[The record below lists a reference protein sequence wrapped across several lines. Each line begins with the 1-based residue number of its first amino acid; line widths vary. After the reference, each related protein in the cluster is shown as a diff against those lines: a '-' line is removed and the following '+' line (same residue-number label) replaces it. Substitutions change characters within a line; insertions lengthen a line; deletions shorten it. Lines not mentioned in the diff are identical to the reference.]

1 MNKMKALVK
10 MNNKRNYEDPA
21 LYCTYLCTLIIV
33 VVIVGIIC
41 AKAILGPSVNKAD
54 TTSEDLSFI
63 FHNIMLGFMTGT
75 MGICYNVMLSV
86 PLMKDKANGNI
97 ESMLAASASI
107 KDIWISKTL
116 SLYWPSV
123 YTTFGFT
130 IVTSFILKMM
140 YFKDGFTLQWNG
152 WFLAAIFI
160 AVPIVYLSEC
170 FLVNLVGLCFSV
182 EISNVIGSIFGP
194 GFAILSINFCAR
206 NIINTNSCAL
216 FLTYIAMAVII
227 MIICLCLYKKIDKEK
242 VVLSCKAEAANSV
255 KQHGKKPKKKNV

>member
-1 MNKMKALVK
+1 MRALVK

-21 LYCTYLCTLIIV
+21 LYFTYLCTLIIV
-33 VVIVGIIC
+33 VVIAGIIC
-41 AKAILGPSVNKAD
+41 AKAILDPSVSKAG

-63 FHNIMLGFMTGT
+63 FHNIMLGFMAGT

-97 ESMLAASASI
+97 ESMLAASANI
-107 KDIWISKTL
+107 KDIWISKTI

-123 YTTFGFT
+123 YTTFGIT
-130 IVTSFILKMM
+130 IITSFILKMM

-170 FLVNLVGLCFSV
+170 LLVNLIGLCFSV
-182 EISNVIGSIFGP
+182 EIANIIGSIFGP
-194 GFAILSINFCAR
+194 LFAILSINFCAR
-206 NIINTNSCAL
+206 NIIDASSSAL
-216 FLTYIAMAVII
+216 FLTYIAIAVII
-227 MIICLCLYKKIDKEK
+227 MIICFFLYGKVDKEK
-242 VVLSCKAEAANSV
+242 VALSCKAEAANSV
-255 KQHGKKPKKKNV
+255 KQSRKKRKGKM